1 MTGWRL
7 GAALGPEEIIAII
20 GKLNVNDE
28 SCTNQFVQ
36 WAALE
41 ALGGDQQP
49 VLDILDTLKQRRDLC
64 VDLLNEIEGVFCF
77 RPNATFYLWP
87 DVTEAMANKGFVTY
101 QEFIEDVLKRTGVSM
116 CARSHFGTPLP
127 GESRKY
133 LRLAYSGIDLAAIE
147 EGLAKFRA
155 YLES

>member
-1 MTGWRL
+1 MW
-7 GAALGPEEIIAII
+7 AALGPEEIIGVI

-49 VLDILDTLKQRRDLC
+49 VLAILDTLKQRRDLC
-64 VDLLNEIEGVFCF
+64 VDLLNTIEGVSCF

-87 DVTEAMANKGFVTY
+87 DVTEAMANKGFSSY
-101 QEFIEDVLKRTGVSM
+101 QDFIGDVLKHTGVSM

-133 LRLAYSGIDLAAIE
+133 LRLAYSGIELEAIE
-147 EGLAKFRA
+147 EGLTKFKA